1 MWSVFGPKNVVLG
14 EFALSHAAYFLIG
27 WSIYFS
33 FISEIRI
40 VIVKRQT
47 GNCTNMTDF
56 YDLKA
61 KRLDGTEIN
70 FSEFRG
76 KAVLVQ

>member
-1 MWSVFGPKNVVLG
+1 
-14 EFALSHAAYFLIG
+14 
-27 WSIYFS
+27 
-33 FISEIRI
+33 
-40 VIVKRQT
+40 
-47 GNCTNMTDF
+47 MTDF